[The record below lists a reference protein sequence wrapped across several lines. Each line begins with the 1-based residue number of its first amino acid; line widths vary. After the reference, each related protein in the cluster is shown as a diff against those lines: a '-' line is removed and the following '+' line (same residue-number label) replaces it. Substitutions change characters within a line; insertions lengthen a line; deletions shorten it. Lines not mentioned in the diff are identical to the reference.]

1 MAKLTAAE
9 QIKDFLKDGVKSKA
23 EMSAALS
30 IHPGTLSVTLS
41 KLVKRGE
48 IKSAG
53 TARYV
58 LIGEPAEANIL
69 TNTENL
75 TDKTAGCVNERSESD
90 NIETINKILNL
101 YDILLE
107 NLHVG
112 FEMESG
118 QRATIPQKI
127 DLIKSLRWLS
137 ATVDQLMK
145 RWYLVHRGYDN
156 NARQAQEDAKAKT
169 VEREKQAVS
178 ELPAEERIKVIRSYD
193 ETMRDL
199 TEGILKEMNAEER
212 KV

>member
-23 EMSAALS
+23 EMTAELP
-30 IHPGTLSVTLS
+30 IDPGTLSVTLS

-48 IKSAG
+48 IQRAG
-53 TARYV
+53 RGMYV

-118 QRATIPQKI
+118 QRASIPQKI

-156 NARQAQEDAKAKT
+156 NARQAQEDAKAKARK
-169 VEREKQAVS
+169 VEREDVAGLPPEDRVVVVGEYDNVMKELWDNLPES
-178 ELPAEERIKVIRSYD
+178 EQEKRTV
-193 ETMRDL
+193 
-199 TEGILKEMNAEER
+199 
-212 KV
+212 

>member
-58 LIGEPAEANIL
+58 LIGAPAEANIL

-156 NARQAQEDAKAKT
+156 NARQAQEDAKAKARK
-169 VEREKQAVS
+169 VEREDVAGLPPEDRVVVVGEYDNVMKELWDNLPES
-178 ELPAEERIKVIRSYD
+178 EQEKRTV
-193 ETMRDL
+193 
-199 TEGILKEMNAEER
+199 
-212 KV
+212 